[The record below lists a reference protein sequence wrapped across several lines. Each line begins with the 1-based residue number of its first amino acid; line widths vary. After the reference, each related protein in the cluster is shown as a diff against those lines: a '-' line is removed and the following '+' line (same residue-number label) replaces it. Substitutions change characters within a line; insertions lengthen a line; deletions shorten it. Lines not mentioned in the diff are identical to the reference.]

1 MLATIPT
8 ITPSDIVNREY
19 ENTTSGEKVNYV
31 ELTFQVP
38 VAETEFD
45 FGDTISMNL
54 LIDGESKQV
63 FSDIKFKLEVKTSSN
78 AVVNEIE
85 VYTDYMSMF
94 IDLQDIMYSDLKVES
109 NGNLIDYIDIYDVP
123 CIHKSYLDSNRNDM
137 SFFISQMFTF
147 VELLKE
153 SQQNIDQSEMINVK
167 FYRTYGV
174 SEIYDTVKTNID
186 LRLDVITKLTTV
198 SEAKALVDAIRVF
211 VDNYNAN
218 RIFRYSDLV
227 TDIMNSDLGAYIYKI
242 IFRGMN
248 GTWEQSI
255 ELISDA
261 SVYYPEYFNIVG
273 EELKNIRVYNLNPR
287 TQEKNFDYWII

>member
-1 MLATIPT
+1 
-8 ITPSDIVNREY
+8 
-19 ENTTSGEKVNYV
+19 VNYV

-38 VAETEFD
+38 VAQNEFD

-54 LIDGESKQV
+54 DFAGDIKQV
-63 FSDIKFKLEVKTSSN
+63 FSDIKFKLEVKTSSE
-78 AVVNEIE
+78 ATTNEIE
-85 VYTDYMSMF
+85 VSTNYMSLF
-94 IDLQDIMYSDLKVES
+94 IDLQDVMYSDLKVELD
-109 NGNLIDYIDIYDVP
+109 GNLIDYIDIYDVP
-123 CIHKSYLDSNRNDM
+123 CIHKSYLDSNKNDM

-198 SEAKALVDAIRVF
+198 SEAKALVDAIRIF
-211 VDNYNAN
+211 VDNYNVN
-218 RIFRYSDLV
+218 KIFRYSDLV
-227 TDIMNSDLGAYIYKI
+227 TDIMSSDLGSYIYKI
-242 IFRGMN
+242 VFRGMN

-255 ELISDA
+255 EMIETSD
-261 SVYYPEYFNIVG
+261 VYYPEYFNIVG
-273 EELKNIRVYNLNPR
+273 ESLKNIRVYNYDPR
-287 TQEKNFDYWII
+287 TKEQVLIIG